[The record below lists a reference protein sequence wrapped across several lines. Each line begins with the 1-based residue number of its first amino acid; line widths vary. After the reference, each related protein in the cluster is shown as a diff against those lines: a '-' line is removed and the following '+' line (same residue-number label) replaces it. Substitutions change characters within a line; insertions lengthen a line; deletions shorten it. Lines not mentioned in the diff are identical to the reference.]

1 MKSILDRSI
10 PDIARLVSQGEVSA
24 EEVTRLSLERIEQ
37 KNGLYG
43 AFLTV
48 QAERALDEARAVDTR
63 RNRGERLGALAGVP
77 IGIKD
82 ALCTRDAPTTAGS
95 RILTRPL
102 PRAPDAGPAGES
114 RRARERAADSARAS
128 RPGAPSGPVPR
139 APAESAPDP
148 RRGFCP
154 PYDATVVARLRAAGA
169 VLPGK
174 CNMDEFAM
182 GSSTENSSFFPTRNP
197 WDTSRIPGGSSGGSA
212 VAVAARMTA
221 GALGS
226 DTGGSIRQPAALT
239 GVVGIKPTYG
249 RVSRYGLIAFAS
261 SLDQVGP
268 IASDVRSAARM
279 LEVIA
284 GKDPHDATS
293 VDAPVG
299 DYEEACGR
307 DIDGLRVGVPE
318 EYFAQGLD
326 PAVEVVVR
334 AAVRG
339 LEGLGC
345 EVVPIRMPHT
355 RYAVATYYILATAEA
370 SSNLARFDGVRFG
383 LRVEP
388 SDVGAAGAADPEH
401 RTAKDLAALYS
412 ATRSA
417 GFGREVKR
425 RILLGTYVLSAG
437 YYEAYYLRAQ
447 KVRTLVRRDF
457 EAAFRDVDVIAAPVS
472 PVVAFKLGEKIDDPL
487 AMYLADVYT
496 LPASLAGVPA
506 MSVPCGFATPSDGDA
521 PMPVGLQL
529 IAPPLEE
536 ERLCAVGH
544 AWERIAPPALRSLG
558 DP

>member
-1 MKSILDRSI
+1 MKSLLDRSI

-24 EEVTRLSLERIEQ
+24 VEVTRLSLERIEQ
-37 KNGLYG
+37 RNGLYG

-48 QAERALDEARAVDTR
+48 QAERALDEARVVDAR
-63 RNRGERLGALAGVP
+63 RARGERLGSLAGVP

-95 RILTRPL
+95 KILTRA
-102 PRAPDAGPAGES
+102 PRSGEP
-114 RRARERAADSARAS
+114 EK
-128 RPGAPSGPVPR
+128 
-139 APAESAPDP
+139 DP
-148 RRGFCP
+148 RRGWCP
-154 PYDATVVARLRAAGA
+154 PYDATVVTRLRAAGA

-174 CNMDEFAM
+174 CNMDELGM
-182 GSSTENSSFFPTRNP
+182 GSSTENSAFFPARNP
-197 WDTSRIPGGSSGGSA
+197 WDMTRTPGGSSGGSA
-212 VAVAARMTA
+212 VAVAAGMTA

-239 GVVGIKPTYG
+239 GVVGLKPTYG

-268 IASDVRSAARM
+268 FAGDVRGAARL

-284 GKDPHDATS
+284 GRDGRDATS

-307 DIDGLRVGVPE
+307 DVDDLRVGVPE
-318 EYFAQGLD
+318 EYFASGMD
-326 PAVEVVVR
+326 PAIDITVR
-334 AAVRG
+334 AAIRG

-345 EVVPIRMPHT
+345 EVVPVSLPHT
-355 RYAVATYYILATAEA
+355 RFAVAAYYILATAEA

-383 LRVEP
+383 LRV
-388 SDVGAAGAADPEH
+388 DPEH
-401 RTAKDLAALYS
+401 ELAALYD

-417 GFGREVKR
+417 GFGREVQR
-425 RILLGTYVLSAG
+425 RIMLGTYVLSAG

-447 KVRTLVRRDF
+447 CVRTLIQRDF
-457 EAAFRDVDVIAAPVS
+457 DEAFGAVDIIAAPVS
-472 PVVAFKLGEKIDDPL
+472 PVVAFKLGEKMNDPL
-487 AMYLADVYT
+487 SMYLADVYT

-506 MSVPCGFATPSDGDA
+506 MSVPCGFAPPPEGGE
-521 PMPVGLQL
+521 PLPVGLQL
-529 IAPPLEE
+529 IAPAFEE

-544 AWERIAPPALRSLG
+544 AWERISPPPLRALGTPVPPANKRFRPQTSR
-558 DP
+558 

>member
-24 EEVTRLSLERIEQ
+24 VEVTRLALDRIERR
-37 KNGLYG
+37 NGLYG

-48 QAERALDEARAVDTR
+48 QAERALDEARSVDAR
-63 RNRGERLGALAGVP
+63 RLRGERLGALAGVP
-77 IGIKD
+77 IGVKD
-82 ALCTRDAPTTAGS
+82 ALCTKDAPTTAGS
-95 RILTRPL
+95 KILTRAVVRDAPGKTTG
-102 PRAPDAGPAGES
+102 RALRPSEPDL
-114 RRARERAADSARAS
+114 
-128 RPGAPSGPVPR
+128 
-139 APAESAPDP
+139 DP
-148 RRGFCP
+148 QRGWCP

-169 VLPGK
+169 VIPGK
-174 CNMDEFAM
+174 CNMDELAM
-182 GSSTENSSFFPTRNP
+182 GSSTENSAFFPARNP
-197 WDTSRIPGGSSGGSA
+197 WDTARTPGGSSGGSA

-221 GALGS
+221 GSLGS

-268 IASDVRSAARM
+268 FARDVRSAARL

-284 GKDPHDATS
+284 GRDPRDATS
-293 VDAPVG
+293 VEAPVG

-307 DIDGLRVGVPE
+307 DVDGLRVGVPA
-318 EYFAQGLD
+318 EYFAAGLD
-326 PAVEVVVR
+326 PAVEVSVR

-345 EVVPIRMPHT
+345 EVVPVSLPHT
-355 RYAVATYYILATAEA
+355 RHAVATYYILATAEA

-383 LRVEP
+383 LRVEAD
-388 SDVGAAGAADPEH
+388 SLAGLNLDQLSAA
-401 RTAKDLAALYS
+401 RDLTALYG

-425 RILLGTYVLSAG
+425 RIMLGTYVLSAG

-457 EAAFRDVDVIAAPVS
+457 EAAFADVDILAAPVS
-472 PVVAFKLGEKIDDPL
+472 PTVAFKLGEKIEDPL

-496 LPASLAGVPA
+496 LPASLAGLPA
-506 MSVPCGFATPSDGDA
+506 MSVPCGFAQAAEGSEA
-521 PMPVGLQL
+521 LPVGLQL
-529 IAPPLEE
+529 IAPPFEE
-536 ERLCAVGH
+536 ERLCTVGY
-544 AWERIAPPALRSLG
+544 AWERIAPPPLRALG
-558 DP
+558 DPGSS

>member
-1 MKSILDRSI
+1 VKVKSILDRSI

-24 EEVTRLSLERIEQ
+24 VEVTRLSLERIESSN
-37 KNGLYG
+37 KRLG

-48 QAERALDEARAVDTR
+48 QAERALDEARAVDAR
-63 RNRGERLGALAGVP
+63 RARGERLGALAGVP

-82 ALCTRDAPTTAGS
+82 ALCTRDAPTTAAS
-95 RILTRPL
+95 KILTRA
-102 PRAPDAGPAGES
+102 PRSGEPGSDPA
-114 RRARERAADSARAS
+114 
-128 RPGAPSGPVPR
+128 
-139 APAESAPDP
+139 
-148 RRGFCP
+148 RGWCP

-174 CNMDEFAM
+174 CNMDELAM
-182 GSSTENSSFFPTRNP
+182 GSSTENSAFFPARNP
-197 WDTSRIPGGSSGGSA
+197 WNIARTPGGSSGGSA
-212 VAVAARMTA
+212 VAVAAKMTA

-249 RVSRYGLIAFAS
+249 RVSRYGLVAFAS

-268 IASDVRSAARM
+268 IAGDVRGAARL

-284 GKDPHDATS
+284 GRDPHDATS
-293 VDAPVG
+293 VDLPVG

-307 DIDGLRVGVPE
+307 DIDGLRVGIPD
-318 EYFAQGLD
+318 EYFAAGLD
-326 PAVEVVVR
+326 PAVDITVR

-345 EVVPIRMPHT
+345 EIFPIKLPHT

-383 LRVEP
+383 LRAP
-388 SDVGAAGAADPEH
+388 SDPS
-401 RTAKDLAALYS
+401 LSALYT
-412 ATRSA
+412 ATRTA

-447 KVRTLVRRDF
+447 RVRTLVRRDF
-457 EAAFRDVDVIAAPVS
+457 DEAFDQVDVIAAPVS
-472 PVVAFKLGEKIDDPL
+472 PMVAFKLGEKIDDPL

-506 MSVPCGFATPSDGDA
+506 MSVPCGFAPPPEGGE
-521 PMPVGLQL
+521 PLPVGLQL
-529 IAPPLEE
+529 IAPAFEE

-544 AWERIAPPALRSLG
+544 AWERIAPPPLRALGSTQTMAASKK
-558 DP
+558 

>member
-24 EEVTRLSLERIEQ
+24 EEVTRLALERIEQ

-48 QAERALDEARAVDTR
+48 QAERALDEARAVDAR
-63 RNRGERLGALAGVP
+63 RTRGERLGALAGVP

-95 RILTRPL
+95 RILTRP
-102 PRAPDAGPAGES
+102 PPKAPEGGPAGES
-114 RRARERAADSARAS
+114 RRARERS
-128 RPGAPSGPVPR
+128 GAPSGPIPR
-139 APAESAPDP
+139 PPTDAAPDP

-182 GSSTENSSFFPTRNP
+182 GSSTENSAFFPTRNP
-197 WDTSRIPGGSSGGSA
+197 WDTARTPGGSSGGSA

-249 RVSRYGLIAFAS
+249 RVSRYGLVAFAS

-268 IASDVRSAARM
+268 IAPDVRSAARL

-284 GKDPHDATS
+284 GKDPHDATT
-293 VDAPVG
+293 VDVSVG

-307 DIDGLRVGVPE
+307 DIDGLKVGVPE

-326 PAVEVVVR
+326 PAVEITVR
-334 AAVRG
+334 AAIRG

-345 EVVPIRMPHT
+345 EIVPLRMPHT

-388 SDVGAAGAADPEH
+388 AASPETARGAGSEH
-401 RTAKDLAALYS
+401 RPAQGLGALYS
-412 ATRSA
+412 ATRTT

-457 EAAFRDVDVIAAPVS
+457 DAAFQEVDVIAAPVS
-472 PVVAFKLGEKIDDPL
+472 PFVAFKLGEKIDDPL
-487 AMYLADVYT
+487 AMYMADVYT

-506 MSVPCGFATPSDGDA
+506 MSVPCGFAAPADGGEA
-521 PMPVGLQL
+521 LPVGLQL

-536 ERLCAVGH
+536 ERLCAVGY
-544 AWERIAPPALRSLG
+544 AWERISPPPLRSLG
-558 DP
+558 QA